1 MRNLIG
7 LILLLVLAVP
17 FAFAQKPL
25 VNAVRKQAE
34 KVGLK
39 ASKRDLQELEKRF
52 AILCKDPSRTSM
64 ERVSMLLKNRVEKSP
79 QRDELEELFLS
90 GQYAQAQ
97 ARVHWWLTGE
107 ELVEKPARQTQEQ
120 IRESFVNR
128 FLSFDL
134 YKGEEL
140 KQAVHLLQAGRQS
153 KLVTSLEYQNILW
166 SLSQLDF
173 RNVNNIVSRSGKAV
187 IRGAI
192 HKPQYEK
199 ALLQL
204 SKMYEWEDLHSR
216 PLAVPPVDQVSRRE
230 AIRQVL
236 GPLAGGKKQPLSAH
250 QAYYEQL
257 PPWRQQEL
265 DGQIDQ
271 MEQLIKQRVAQASVQ
286 NKGHLEKHHFSAVFA
301 RFVTGKVR
309 TSYTVIKVLY
319 SPYVSEESRRK
330 TESALSGM
338 LSFGQALKTGE
349 TLFTE
354 YAQNF
359 EKGQI
364 VCPDIQTQVLSPFY
378 ELQDYLSKHRQWP
391 QEGSSLFTRLQEL
404 ELQPGLKGAQLM
416 LTRLKQQ
423 SPPEKAVYDLLQQ
436 YVAQHHRLP
445 PSTSSLYHSM
455 QRYKKIPGPYQQGF
469 QDLFEKY
476 RVAK

>member
-1 MRNLIG
+1 MV
-7 LILLLVLAVP
+7 LILLFVFAVP

-79 QRDELEELFLS
+79 QRDELEALFLS

-97 ARVHWWLTGE
+97 AQVHLWLTGE
-107 ELVEKPARQTQEQ
+107 ELVEKPARQTQEE

-140 KQAVHLLQAGRQS
+140 KQAVLLLQAGRQS

-173 RNVNNIVSRSGKAV
+173 RNVKNIINRSGKAV

-192 HKPQYEK
+192 HKPQHEK

-216 PLAVPPVDQVSRRE
+216 PLEVPPVDQVSRRE
-230 AIRQVL
+230 AIRHVL

-286 NKGHLEKHHFSAVFA
+286 NKDHLEKNHFSAVFA

-319 SPYVSEESRRK
+319 SPYVSEEVRRK
-330 TESALSGM
+330 TESALSGA
-338 LSFGQALKTGE
+338 LSFGQALKTAE
-349 TLFTE
+349 VLFSE
-354 YAQNF
+354 YSKNF
-359 EKGQI
+359 EKGQM
-364 VCPDIQTQVLSPFY
+364 VAPHIQTQVLNPFY

-391 QEGSSLFTRLQEL
+391 QEGSSLFIRLQEL

-436 YVAQHHRLP
+436 YVVQHHRLP

-455 QRYKKIPGPYQQGF
+455 QRYKKIPGPYQQLF

>member
-1 MRNLIG
+1 MKNLFC
-7 LILLLVLAVP
+7 LILLFVFFAP
-17 FAFAQKPL
+17 CAFAQKPL
-25 VNAVRKQAE
+25 INAVREQAE

-79 QRDELEELFLS
+79 QRDELEALFLA

-204 SKMYEWEDLHSR
+204 SKMYEWKDLHSR

-230 AIRQVL
+230 AIRHVL

-286 NKGHLEKHHFSAVFA
+286 NKDHLEKHHFSAVFA

-309 TSYTVIKVLY
+309 SSYTVMKVLY
-319 SPYVSEESRRK
+319 SPYVSEETRRI
-330 TESALSGM
+330 TESALSGN

-349 TLFTE
+349 NLFTE

-364 VCPDIQTQVLSPFY
+364 VCPDIQTQVLNPLY
-378 ELQDYLSKHRQWP
+378 ELQDCLAKNRQWP
-391 QEGSSLFTRLQEL
+391 QEGSALFIRLQEL
-404 ELQPGLKGAQLM
+404 ETVPKLVGAQLLM
-416 LTRLKQQ
+416 KRLKHQEL
-423 SPPEKAVYDLLQQ
+423 PEKAVYVALLD
-436 YVAQHHRLP
+436 YVTQHGHLP
-445 PSTSSLYHSM
+445 KASSSMYQSM
-455 QRYKKIPGPYQQGF
+455 QRYKKLPGPYQQLF
-469 QDLFEKY
+469 LELFEKY
-476 RVAK
+476 RMVK